1 MKVEES
7 WIAKFLNIKKI
18 KIALNSYIIDII
30 LPYIFQIYLFFKYES
45 KILLSSIWK
54 ILKKKC
60 LQLCIRNISK
70 YKDNKKIERFSQVGN
85 VGS

>member
-7 WIAKFLNIKKI
+7 WIVKFLNIKKI

-54 ILKKKC
+54 I
-60 LQLCIRNISK
+60 
-70 YKDNKKIERFSQVGN
+70 
-85 VGS
+85 